1 MNYKQ
6 TENWILNRLPF
17 YQSQGSKAYKP
28 GLDNIKSFVEH
39 LKINTQDIKLIHV
52 GGTNGKGSTCAY
64 LSSIIQESGYRVG
77 TFTSPHFFDYRER
90 IRVNNNKIEKD
101 FISKFIITN
110 RDIIEKL
117 ELTFFELSFGMSL
130 SYYIEKN
137 VDYAIIEVGLG
148 GRLDATNIIN
158 PILSVITNI
167 SYDHTEVLGDTLEKI
182 AFEKAG
188 IIKQNTNVIIGER
201 DKDTEN
207 VFINIAKKNFAEIIF
222 ASDYKSKFE
231 NSDIGY
237 LNKNIRTVVQVCSSL
252 NDEEINDNTIEKG
265 ILNIDLNTDFYGRWT
280 VLNDSPKIIFDSAH
294 NESGFIHLSKQ
305 LSSLEYDKLYFIL
318 SFVKGKNVKKL
329 ISHLPDKSLVFF
341 TSSNMSRS
349 MNQIEIEES
358 IGENI
363 NFNKNPN
370 RVYNNLL
377 SQASPDDLII
387 ITGSNYIAKEI
398 FYEK

>member
-39 LKINTQDIKLIHV
+39 LNINTQDIKFIHV

-90 IRVNNNKIEKD
+90 IKVNNNKIEKD

-207 VFINIAKKNFAEIIF
+207 VFIDIAKKNFAEIIF

-329 ISHLPDKSLVFF
+329 ISHLPDKSLVYF

>member
-28 GLDNIKSFVEH
+28 GLDNIRSFVDH
-39 LKINTQDIKLIHV
+39 LNINIQDIKLIHI

-90 IRVNNNKIEKD
+90 IKVNNNKIEKD
-101 FISKFIITN
+101 FISQFIINN

-188 IIKQNTNVIIGER
+188 IIKQNTKVIIGER

-207 VFINIAKKNFAEIIF
+207 VFIDIANKNFSEIIF
-222 ASDYKSKFE
+222 ASDYNSKFE
-231 NSDIGY
+231 NSEIEY
-237 LNKNIRTVVQVCSSL
+237 LNKNIKTVVQVCRNL
-252 NDEEINDNTIEKG
+252 NDEKINDNSIEKG
-265 ILNIDLNTDFYGRWT
+265 ILHVDINTDFYGRWT
-280 VLNDSPKIIFDSAH
+280 VLNDYPKIIFDSAH
-294 NESGFIHLSKQ
+294 NESGFNHLSKQ
-305 LSSLEYDKLYFIL
+305 LSSLKYDKLFFIL
-318 SFVKGKNVKKL
+318 SFVKGKNIKKL
-329 ISHLPDKSLVFF
+329 ISYLPDKSLIYF

-349 MNQIEIEES
+349 MSHNEIEES
-358 IGENI
+358 LGENI
-363 NFNKNPN
+363 NFDKDPN
-370 RVYNNLL
+370 RVYSNIL
-377 SQASPDDLII
+377 SQASSDDLII

-398 FYEK
+398 FS

>member
-1 MNYKQ
+1 LNYKQ

-28 GLDNIKSFVEH
+28 GLDNIKSFVDH
-39 LKINTQDIKLIHV
+39 LNINTQDIKLIHI

-90 IRVNNNKIEKD
+90 IKVNNNKIEKD
-101 FISKFIITN
+101 FISKFIKTN
-110 RDIIEKL
+110 HDIIEKL

-130 SYYIEKN
+130 SYYIEKK

-167 SYDHTEVLGDTLEKI
+167 SYDHTEILGNTLEKI

-188 IIKQNTNVIIGER
+188 IIKKNTKVIIGER
-201 DKDTEN
+201 DKNTESI
-207 VFINIAKKNFAEIIF
+207 FIDIANKNFSEITF

-237 LNKNIRTVVQVCSSL
+237 LNKNIKTVVQVCNSL
-252 NDEEINDNTIEKG
+252 NDEKINDNTIEKG
-265 ILNIDLNTDFYGRWT
+265 ILNINLNTDFYGRWT

-305 LSSLEYDKLYFIL
+305 LSSLKYDKLFFIL
-318 SFVKGKNVKKL
+318 SFVKGKNIKKL
-329 ISHLPDKSLVFF
+329 ISYLPVKSIIYF

-349 MNQIEIEES
+349 MSHNEIEES
-358 IGENI
+358 LGENI
-363 NFNKNPN
+363 NFDKNPN
-370 RVYNNLL
+370 RVYSNIL
-377 SQASPDDLII
+377 SQASSNDLII

-398 FYEK
+398 F

>member
-39 LKINTQDIKLIHV
+39 LNINTQDIKFIHV
-52 GGTNGKGSTCAY
+52 GGTNGKGSSCAY

-90 IRVNNNKIEKD
+90 IKVNNNKIEKN
-101 FISKFIITN
+101 FISQFILN
-110 RDIIEKL
+110 NLDIIEKL

-167 SYDHTEVLGDTLEKI
+167 SYDHTEILGDTLEKI

-188 IIKQNTNVIIGER
+188 IIKQNTKVIIGER

-207 VFINIAKKNFAEIIF
+207 VFIDIANKNFSEIIF
-222 ASDYKSKFE
+222 ASDYNSKFE

-237 LNKNIRTVVQVCSSL
+237 LNKNIRTVVQVCRSL
-252 NDEEINDNTIEKG
+252 NDEEINDNAIEKG
-265 ILNIDLNTDFYGRWT
+265 ILNIDSNFDFYGRWT
-280 VLNDSPKIIFDSAH
+280 IINDTPKIIFDSAH

-305 LSSLEYDKLYFIL
+305 LSSIEYDKLYFIL

-329 ISHLPDKSLVFF
+329 ISHLPDKSVIHF

-349 MNQIEIEES
+349 MSHNEIEES

-363 NFNKNPN
+363 NFDKDPN
-370 RVYNNLL
+370 RVYINIL
-377 SQASPDDLII
+377 SQASSDDLII

>member
-1 MNYKQ
+1 LNYKQ

-28 GLDNIKSFVEH
+28 GLDNVKSFVEH
-39 LKINTQDIKLIHV
+39 LNINTQDIKLIHV

-90 IRVNNNKIEKD
+90 IKVNNNKIEKD

-207 VFINIAKKNFAEIIF
+207 VFIDIAKKNFSEIIF

-237 LNKNIRTVVQVCSSL
+237 LNKNIRTVVQVCISL

-329 ISHLPDKSLVFF
+329 ISHLPDKSLVYF

>member
-1 MNYKQ
+1 LNYKQ

-39 LKINTQDIKLIHV
+39 LNINTQDIKLIHV

-64 LSSIIQESGYRVG
+64 LSSIIQESGYKVG

-90 IRVNNNKIEKD
+90 IKVNNNKIEKG
-101 FISKFIITN
+101 FISKFIATN
-110 RDIIEKL
+110 RNIIEKL

-148 GRLDATNIIN
+148 GRLDATNIID

-167 SYDHTEVLGDTLEKI
+167 SYDHMEILGNTLEKI

-188 IIKQNTNVIIGER
+188 IIKRNTKVIIGER

-207 VFINIAKKNFAEIIF
+207 VFIDISNKNFSEIIF

-231 NSDIGY
+231 NSDVEY
-237 LNKNIRTVVQVCSSL
+237 FNKNIKTVVQICRNL
-252 NDEEINDNTIEKG
+252 NDKNINDNSIETG
-265 ILNIDLNTDFYGRWT
+265 ILNVDINSDLYGRWT

-305 LSSLEYDKLYFIL
+305 LSLLEYDRLFFIL

-329 ISHLPDKSLVFF
+329 ISHLPDKSLFYF
-341 TSSNMSRS
+341 TSSNISRS
-349 MNQIEIEES
+349 MNHIEIEES

-363 NFNKNPN
+363 NFNKNPKRIYSN
-370 RVYNNLL
+370 IL
-377 SQASPDDLII
+377 SDASTDDLII

-398 FYEK
+398 FS

>member
-1 MNYKQ
+1 LNYKQ

-17 YQSQGSKAYKP
+17 YQSQGSIAYKP

-39 LKINTQDIKLIHV
+39 LNINTQSIKLIHV

-64 LSSIIQESGYRVG
+64 LSSIIQESGYSVG

-90 IRVNNNKIEKD
+90 IKVNNNKIEKD

-188 IIKQNTNVIIGER
+188 IIKQNTKVIIGER

-207 VFINIAKKNFAEIIF
+207 VFIDIAKKNFSEIIF

-231 NSDIGY
+231 NSDIEY
-237 LNKNIRTVVQVCSSL
+237 FNKNIKTVVQVCRNL
-252 NDEEINDNTIEKG
+252 NDEKINDNSIEKG
-265 ILNIDLNTDFYGRWT
+265 ILNIDINTDFYGRWT

-305 LSSLEYDKLYFIL
+305 LSSLEFDKLYFIL
-318 SFVKGKNVKKL
+318 SFVKGKNIKKL
-329 ISHLPDKSLVFF
+329 ISYLPDKSLIYF

-349 MNQIEIEES
+349 MSHNEIEQS

-363 NFNKNPN
+363 NFDINPK
-370 RVYNNLL
+370 RVYSNIL
-377 SQASPDDLII
+377 SQASSDDLII

-398 FYEK
+398 FS

>member
-39 LKINTQDIKLIHV
+39 LNINTQGIKLIHV

-77 TFTSPHFFDYRER
+77 TFTSPHIFDYRER
-90 IRVNNNKIEKD
+90 IKVNNNKIEKD

-117 ELTFFELSFGMSL
+117 ELSFFELSFGMSL

-167 SYDHTEVLGDTLEKI
+167 SYEHTEVLGDTLEKI

-207 VFINIAKKNFAEIIF
+207 VFIDIAKKNFAEIIF

-329 ISHLPDKSLVFF
+329 INHLPDKSLVYF

-370 RVYNNLL
+370 RVYKNLL

>member
-6 TENWILNRLPF
+6 TEKWILNRLPF

-28 GLDNIKSFVEH
+28 GLDNIRSFVDH
-39 LKINTQDIKLIHV
+39 LNINIQDIKLIHI

-64 LSSIIQESGYRVG
+64 LSSIIQESGYKVG

-90 IRVNNNKIEKD
+90 IKVNNNKIEKG
-101 FISKFIITN
+101 FISKFIATN
-110 RDIIEKL
+110 RNIIEKL

-148 GRLDATNIIN
+148 GRLDATNIID

-167 SYDHTEVLGDTLEKI
+167 SYDHMEILGNTLEKI

-188 IIKQNTNVIIGER
+188 IIKQNTKVIIGER

-207 VFINIAKKNFAEIIF
+207 VFIDISNKNFSEIIF

-231 NSDIGY
+231 NSDVEY
-237 LNKNIRTVVQVCSSL
+237 FNKNIKTVVQICRNL
-252 NDEEINDNTIEKG
+252 NDKNINDNSIETG
-265 ILNIDLNTDFYGRWT
+265 ILNVDINSDLYGRWT

-305 LSSLEYDKLYFIL
+305 LSLLEYDKLFLIL

-329 ISHLPDKSLVFF
+329 ISNLPDKSLIYF
-341 TSSNMSRS
+341 TSSNISRS
-349 MNQIEIEES
+349 MNHIEIEES

-363 NFNKNPN
+363 NFNKNPKKIYSN
-370 RVYNNLL
+370 IL
-377 SQASPDDLII
+377 SDASTDDLII

-398 FYEK
+398 FS

>member
-90 IRVNNNKIEKD
+90 IKVNNNKIEKD

-110 RDIIEKL
+110 RDIIEIL

-207 VFINIAKKNFAEIIF
+207 VFIDIAKKNFSEIIF

-252 NDEEINDNTIEKG
+252 NDKEINDNTIEKG

>member
-28 GLDNIKSFVEH
+28 GLDNIRSFVNH
-39 LKINTQDIKLIHV
+39 LNINIQDIKLIHI

-90 IRVNNNKIEKD
+90 IKVNNNKIEKD
-101 FISKFIITN
+101 FISKFIKTN
-110 RDIIEKL
+110 HDIIEKL
-117 ELTFFELSFGMSL
+117 ELTFFELSFGMAL
-130 SYYIEKN
+130 SYYIKKK

-167 SYDHTEVLGDTLEKI
+167 SYDHTEILGNTLEKI
-182 AFEKAG
+182 AIEKAG
-188 IIKQNTNVIIGER
+188 IIKQNTKVIIGER

-207 VFINIAKKNFAEIIF
+207 VFIDIANKNFSEIIF
-222 ASDYKSKFE
+222 ASDYKSKYE
-231 NSDIGY
+231 NSDIEY
-237 LNKNIRTVVQVCSSL
+237 FNKNIKTVVQVCRNL
-252 NDEEINDNTIEKG
+252 NDEKINDKSIEKG

-294 NESGFIHLSKQ
+294 NESGFIQLSKQ

-318 SFVKGKNVKKL
+318 SFVKGKNIKKL
-329 ISHLPDKSLVFF
+329 ISYLPDKSLIYF

-349 MNQIEIEES
+349 MSHNEIEKS

-363 NFNKNPN
+363 NFDINPK
-370 RVYNNLL
+370 RVYSNIL
-377 SQASPDDLII
+377 SQASYDDLII

-398 FYEK
+398 FS

>member
-39 LKINTQDIKLIHV
+39 LNINTQDIKLIHV

-90 IRVNNNKIEKD
+90 IKVNNNKIEKD

-207 VFINIAKKNFAEIIF
+207 VFIDIAKKNFAEIIF
-222 ASDYKSKFE
+222 ASDNKSKFE

-237 LNKNIRTVVQVCSSL
+237 LNKNIKTVVQVCRSL
-252 NDEEINDNTIEKG
+252 NDEKINDNTIEKG
-265 ILNIDLNTDFYGRWT
+265 ILNINLNTDFYGRWT

-294 NESGFIHLSKQ
+294 NESGFIHISKQ
-305 LSSLEYDKLYFIL
+305 LSSLEYNKLYFIL

-329 ISHLPDKSLVFF
+329 ISHLPDKSLVYF

-349 MNQIEIEES
+349 MNQIEIEDS

>member
-1 MNYKQ
+1 LNYKQ
-6 TENWILNRLPF
+6 TEEWILSRLPF

-28 GLDNIKSFVEH
+28 GLDNIRSFVDH
-39 LKINTQDIKLIHV
+39 LNINIQDIKLIHV

-64 LSSIIQESGYRVG
+64 LSSIIQESGYKVG

-90 IRVNNNKIEKD
+90 IKVNNNKIEKG
-101 FISKFIITN
+101 FISKFILTN
-110 RDIIEKL
+110 RNIIEKL
-117 ELTFFELSFGMSL
+117 KLTFFELSFGMSL
-130 SYYIEKN
+130 SYFIEKN

-167 SYDHTEVLGDTLEKI
+167 SYDHTEILGNTLKKI

-188 IIKQNTNVIIGER
+188 IIKQNTKVIIGER

-207 VFINIAKKNFAEIIF
+207 VFIDIAHKNFSEIIF
-222 ASDYKSKFE
+222 ASDFNSKFE
-231 NSDIGY
+231 NSDIEY
-237 LNKNIRTVVQVCSSL
+237 FNKNIKTVVQICRNL
-252 NDEEINDNTIEKG
+252 NDEKINDNSIEKG
-265 ILNIDLNTDFYGRWT
+265 ILNVDINTDFYGRWT

-305 LSSLEYDKLYFIL
+305 LSLLEYDKLFIIL
-318 SFVKGKNVKKL
+318 SFVKGKNIKKL
-329 ISHLPDKSLVFF
+329 TSHLPDKSLIYF
-341 TSSNMSRS
+341 TSSNISRS
-349 MNQIEIEES
+349 MNHIEIEES

-363 NFNKNPN
+363 NFNKNPKKIYSN
-370 RVYNNLL
+370 ILGV
-377 SQASPDDLII
+377 ASPNDLII

-398 FYEK
+398 FS

>member
-39 LKINTQDIKLIHV
+39 LNINTQGIKLIHV

-90 IRVNNNKIEKD
+90 IKVNNNKIEKD

-167 SYDHTEVLGDTLEKI
+167 SYDHTEILGDTLEKI

-207 VFINIAKKNFAEIIF
+207 VFIDIAKKNFAEIIF

>member
-28 GLDNIKSFVEH
+28 GLDNIRSFIDH
-39 LKINTQDIKLIHV
+39 LNINIQDLKLIHV

-90 IRVNNNKIEKD
+90 IKVNNNKIEKG

-167 SYDHTEVLGDTLEKI
+167 SYDHTEILGNTLKKI

-188 IIKQNTNVIIGER
+188 IIKQNTKVIIGER
-201 DKDTEN
+201 DKYTEN
-207 VFINIAKKNFAEIIF
+207 VFIDIANKNFSEIIF
-222 ASDYKSKFE
+222 ASDYNSKFE
-231 NSDIGY
+231 NSEIEY
-237 LNKNIRTVVQVCSSL
+237 LNKNIKTVVQVCRNL
-252 NDEEINDNTIEKG
+252 NDEKINDNAIEKG
-265 ILNIDLNTDFYGRWT
+265 ILNIDLNFDFYGRWT
-280 VLNDSPKIIFDSAH
+280 IINYSPKIIFDSAH

-305 LSSLEYDKLYFIL
+305 LSSLKYDKLYFIL

-329 ISHLPDKSLVFF
+329 ISHLPDRSLIYF

-349 MNQIEIEES
+349 MNHIEIEDS

-363 NFNKNPN
+363 NFDKNPN
-370 RVYNNLL
+370 RIYRKIFNL
-377 SQASPDDLII
+377 ASLNDLII

-398 FYEK
+398 FS

>member
-39 LKINTQDIKLIHV
+39 LNINTQDIKLIHV

-90 IRVNNNKIEKD
+90 IKVNNNKIEKD
-101 FISKFIITN
+101 FISKFILTH

-167 SYDHTEVLGDTLEKI
+167 SYDHTEILGNTLKKI

-188 IIKQNTNVIIGER
+188 IIKQNTKVIIGER

-207 VFINIAKKNFAEIIF
+207 VFIDIAHKNFSEIIF

-231 NSDIGY
+231 NSDIEY
-237 LNKNIRTVVQVCSSL
+237 FNKNIKTVVQICRNL
-252 NDEEINDNTIEKG
+252 NDEKINDNSIEKG
-265 ILNIDLNTDFYGRWT
+265 ILNVHINTDFYGRWT

-305 LSSLEYDKLYFIL
+305 LSLLEYDKLFFIL

-329 ISHLPDKSLVFF
+329 ISYLPDKSLIYF
-341 TSSNMSRS
+341 TSSNISRS
-349 MNQIEIEES
+349 MNHIEIEES
-358 IGENI
+358 IGKNI
-363 NFNKNPN
+363 NFNKNPKKIYSN
-370 RVYNNLL
+370 IL
-377 SQASPDDLII
+377 SSASSNDLII

-398 FYEK
+398 FS

>member
-6 TENWILNRLPF
+6 TESWILNRLPF

-28 GLDNIKSFVEH
+28 GLDNIKSFIDH
-39 LKINTQDIKLIHV
+39 LNINIQDIKLIHI

-90 IRVNNNKIEKD
+90 IKVNNNKIEKD
-101 FISKFIITN
+101 FISKFIKTN
-110 RDIIEKL
+110 HDIIEKL

-130 SYYIEKN
+130 SYYIEKK

-167 SYDHTEVLGDTLEKI
+167 SYDHTEILGNTLEKI
-182 AFEKAG
+182 AIEKAG
-188 IIKQNTNVIIGER
+188 IIKQDTKVIIGER

-207 VFINIAKKNFAEIIF
+207 VFIDIANKNFSEIIF
-222 ASDYKSKFE
+222 ASDYKSKYE
-231 NSDIGY
+231 NSDIEY
-237 LNKNIRTVVQVCSSL
+237 FNKNIKTVVQVCRNL
-252 NDEEINDNTIEKG
+252 NDEKINDKSIEKG

-294 NESGFIHLSKQ
+294 NESGFIQLSKQ

-318 SFVKGKNVKKL
+318 SFVKGKNIKKL
-329 ISHLPDKSLVFF
+329 ISYLPDKSLIYF

-349 MNQIEIEES
+349 MSHNEIEKS

-363 NFNKNPN
+363 NFDINPK
-370 RVYNNLL
+370 RVYSNIL
-377 SQASPDDLII
+377 SQASYDDLII

-398 FYEK
+398 FS

>member
-28 GLDNIKSFVEH
+28 GLDNIRSFVDH
-39 LKINTQDIKLIHV
+39 LNINIQDIKLIHI

-90 IRVNNNKIEKD
+90 IKVNNDKIEKG

-167 SYDHTEVLGDTLEKI
+167 SYDHTEILGNTLEKI

-188 IIKQNTNVIIGER
+188 IIKQNTKVIIGER

-207 VFINIAKKNFAEIIF
+207 VFIDIANKNFSEIIF

-231 NSDIGY
+231 NSDIEY
-237 LNKNIRTVVQVCSSL
+237 FNKNIKTVVQICRNL
-252 NDEEINDNTIEKG
+252 NDEKINDNSIEKG

-280 VLNDSPKIIFDSAH
+280 VLNDYPKIIFDSAH

-305 LSSLEYDKLYFIL
+305 LSSLEYDKLFFIL
-318 SFVKGKNVKKL
+318 SFVKGKNIKKL
-329 ISHLPDKSLVFF
+329 ISYLPDKSLIYF

-349 MNQIEIEES
+349 MNHIEIEES

-363 NFNKNPN
+363 NFDKNPN
-370 RVYNNLL
+370 RVYNNIL
-377 SQASPDDLII
+377 SQASSDDLII

-398 FYEK
+398 FS

>member
-1 MNYKQ
+1 LNYNQ

-28 GLDNIKSFVEH
+28 GLGNIKSFVDH
-39 LKINTQDIKLIHV
+39 LNINTQDIKLIHV

-90 IRVNNNKIEKD
+90 IKVNNNKIEKD
-101 FISKFIITN
+101 FISQFIINN

-167 SYDHTEVLGDTLEKI
+167 SYDHTEILGNTLKKI

-188 IIKQNTNVIIGER
+188 IIKQNTKVIIGER
-201 DKDTEN
+201 DSDTEN
-207 VFINIAKKNFAEIIF
+207 VFIDIAHKNFSPIIF

-231 NSDIGY
+231 NSDIEY
-237 LNKNIRTVVQVCSSL
+237 FNKNIRTVVQVCRNL
-252 NDEEINDNTIEKG
+252 NDEKINDNSIEKG
-265 ILNIDLNTDFYGRWT
+265 ILNVDINTDFYGRWT

-305 LSSLEYDKLYFIL
+305 LSLLEYNRLFFIL

-329 ISHLPDKSLVFF
+329 ISYLPNKSLIYF
-341 TSSNMSRS
+341 TSSNISRS
-349 MNQIEIEES
+349 MNHVEIEES

-363 NFNKNPN
+363 NFNKNPRMIYSN
-370 RVYNNLL
+370 IL
-377 SQASPDDLII
+377 SGASPNDLII

-398 FYEK
+398 FS

>member
-1 MNYKQ
+1 LNYKQ

-28 GLDNIKSFVEH
+28 GLDNIKSFIDH
-39 LKINTQDIKLIHV
+39 LNVNIQDIKLIHI

-90 IRVNNNKIEKD
+90 IKVNNNKIEKD
-101 FISKFIITN
+101 FISKFIKTN
-110 RDIIEKL
+110 HDIIEKL

-130 SYYIEKN
+130 SYYIEKK

-167 SYDHTEVLGDTLEKI
+167 SYDHTEILGNTLEKI
-182 AFEKAG
+182 AIEKAG
-188 IIKQNTNVIIGER
+188 IIKQDTKVIIGER

-207 VFINIAKKNFAEIIF
+207 VFIDIANKNFSEIIF
-222 ASDYKSKFE
+222 ASDYKSKYE
-231 NSDIGY
+231 NSDIEY
-237 LNKNIRTVVQVCSSL
+237 FNKNIKTVVQVCRNL
-252 NDEEINDNTIEKG
+252 NDEKINDKSIEKG

-294 NESGFIHLSKQ
+294 NESGFIQLSKQ

-318 SFVKGKNVKKL
+318 SFVKGKNIKKL
-329 ISHLPDKSLVFF
+329 ISYLPDKSLIYF

-349 MNQIEIEES
+349 MSHNEIEKS

-363 NFNKNPN
+363 NFDINPK
-370 RVYNNLL
+370 RVYSNIL
-377 SQASPDDLII
+377 SQASYDDLII

-398 FYEK
+398 FS

>member
-1 MNYKQ
+1 LNYKQ

-28 GLDNIKSFVEH
+28 GLDNIRSFVDH
-39 LKINTQDIKLIHV
+39 LNINIQDIKLIHI

-90 IRVNNNKIEKD
+90 IKVNNEKIEKG

-167 SYDHTEVLGDTLEKI
+167 SYDHTEILGNTLKKI

-188 IIKQNTNVIIGER
+188 IIKQNTKVIIGER

-207 VFINIAKKNFAEIIF
+207 VFIDIANKNFSEIIF

-231 NSDIGY
+231 NSEIEY
-237 LNKNIRTVVQVCSSL
+237 FNKNIKTVVQICRNL
-252 NDEEINDNTIEKG
+252 NDKKINDNSIEKG
-265 ILNIDLNTDFYGRWT
+265 ILNINSNADFYGKWT
-280 VLNDSPKIIFDSAH
+280 VLRNNPKIIFDSAH

-305 LSSLEYDKLYFIL
+305 LSSLEYDKLFFIL
-318 SFVKGKNVKKL
+318 SFVKGKNIKKL
-329 ISHLPDKSLVFF
+329 ISYLPDKSLIYY

-349 MNQIEIEES
+349 MNHNEIEQS

-363 NFNKNPN
+363 NFDINPN
-370 RVYNNLL
+370 RVYSNIL
-377 SQASPDDLII
+377 SQASSDDLII

-398 FYEK
+398 FL

>member
-28 GLDNIKSFVEH
+28 GLDNIRSFIDH
-39 LKINTQDIKLIHV
+39 LNIDIQDIKLIHI

-90 IRVNNNKIEKD
+90 IKVNNDKIEKN
-101 FISKFIITN
+101 FISKFIKTN

-188 IIKQNTNVIIGER
+188 IIKQNINVIIGER

-207 VFINIAKKNFAEIIF
+207 VFIDIAKKNSAEIIF
-222 ASDYKSKFE
+222 ASDNKSKFE

-237 LNKNIRTVVQVCSSL
+237 LNKNIKTAVQVCRSL
-252 NDEEINDNTIEKG
+252 NDEKINDSTIEKG

-305 LSSLEYDKLYFIL
+305 LSSLKYDKLYFIL

-329 ISHLPDKSLVFF
+329 ISHLPDKSLVYF
-341 TSSNMSRS
+341 TYSNMSRS
-349 MNQIEIEES
+349 MNQIEIKDS

>member
-28 GLDNIKSFVEH
+28 GLDNIRSFVNH
-39 LKINTQDIKLIHV
+39 LNINIQDIKLIHI

-64 LSSIIQESGYRVG
+64 LSSIIQESGYKVG

-90 IRVNNNKIEKD
+90 IKVNNNKIEKD
-101 FISKFIITN
+101 FISKFIVTN

-130 SYYIEKN
+130 SYYIEKK

-167 SYDHTEVLGDTLEKI
+167 SYDHTEILGDTLEKI

-188 IIKQNTNVIIGER
+188 IIKQNTKVIIGER
-201 DKDTEN
+201 DKYTEN
-207 VFINIAKKNFAEIIF
+207 IFIDIANKNFSEIIF

-231 NSDIGY
+231 NSDIEY
-237 LNKNIRTVVQVCSSL
+237 FNKNIKTVVQICRNL
-252 NDEEINDNTIEKG
+252 NDENINDSSIEKG
-265 ILNIDLNTDFYGRWT
+265 IINVHINTDFYGRWT

-305 LSSLEYDKLYFIL
+305 LSLLKYDRLFFIL

-329 ISHLPDKSLVFF
+329 ISYLPDKSLIYF
-341 TSSNMSRS
+341 TSSNISRS
-349 MNQIEIEES
+349 MNHIEIEES

-363 NFNKNPN
+363 NFNKNPKKIYSN
-370 RVYNNLL
+370 IL
-377 SQASPDDLII
+377 SGASPNDLII
-387 ITGSNYIAKEI
+387 ITGSNYIAKEV
-398 FYEK
+398 FS

>member
-28 GLDNIKSFVEH
+28 GLDNIRSFVDH
-39 LKINTQDIKLIHV
+39 LNINIQDIKLIHV

-64 LSSIIQESGYRVG
+64 LSSIIQESGYKVG

-90 IRVNNNKIEKD
+90 IKVNNNKIEKG

-117 ELTFFELSFGMSL
+117 DLTFFELSFGMSL
-130 SYYIEKN
+130 CYYIEKN

-158 PILSVITNI
+158 PVLSVITNI
-167 SYDHTEVLGDTLEKI
+167 SYDHTEILGNTLEKI

-188 IIKQNTNVIIGER
+188 IIKQNTKVIIGER

-207 VFINIAKKNFAEIIF
+207 IFTDIANKNFSEIIF

-231 NSDIGY
+231 NSEIEY
-237 LNKNIRTVVQVCSSL
+237 FNKNIKTVVQICKNL
-252 NDEEINDNTIEKG
+252 NDKNINDNSIEKG
-265 ILNIDLNTDFYGRWT
+265 ILNVDINTDFYGRWT

-294 NESGFIHLSKQ
+294 NESGFINLSKQ
-305 LSSLEYDKLYFIL
+305 LSSLEYDKLFFIL
-318 SFVKGKNVKKL
+318 SFVKGKNIKKL
-329 ISHLPDKSLVFF
+329 ISYLPDKSLIYF

-349 MNQIEIEES
+349 MSHTEIEQS

-363 NFNKNPN
+363 NFDINPN
-370 RVYNNLL
+370 RVYSNIL
-377 SQASPDDLII
+377 SQASSDDLII

-398 FYEK
+398 FHEK

>member
-1 MNYKQ
+1 LNYKQ

-28 GLDNIKSFVEH
+28 GLDNIRSFVDH
-39 LKINTQDIKLIHV
+39 LNVNFQDIKLIHI

-90 IRVNNNKIEKD
+90 IKVNNNKIEKD
-101 FISKFIITN
+101 FISKFIITH

-188 IIKQNTNVIIGER
+188 IIKQNTKVIIGER

-207 VFINIAKKNFAEIIF
+207 VFIDIANKNFSEIIF
-222 ASDYKSKFE
+222 ASDYKSKYE
-231 NSDIGY
+231 NSDIEY
-237 LNKNIRTVVQVCSSL
+237 FNKNIKTVVQVCRNL
-252 NDEEINDNTIEKG
+252 NDEKINDKSIEKG

-294 NESGFIHLSKQ
+294 NESGFIQLSKQ

-318 SFVKGKNVKKL
+318 SFVKGKNIKKL
-329 ISHLPDKSLVFF
+329 ISYLPDKSLIYF

-349 MNQIEIEES
+349 MSHNEIEKS

-363 NFNKNPN
+363 NFDINPK
-370 RVYNNLL
+370 RVYSNIL
-377 SQASPDDLII
+377 SQASYDDLII

-398 FYEK
+398 FS

>member
-1 MNYKQ
+1 LNYKQ

-28 GLDNIKSFVEH
+28 GLDNIRSFIDH
-39 LKINTQDIKLIHV
+39 LNINIQDIKLIHI

-77 TFTSPHFFDYRER
+77 TFTSPHYFDYRER
-90 IRVNNNKIEKD
+90 IKVNNNKIEKD
-101 FISKFIITN
+101 FISKFIKTN

-137 VDYAIIEVGLG
+137 VEYAIIEVGLG

-167 SYDHTEVLGDTLEKI
+167 SYDHTEILGNTIEKI

-188 IIKQNTNVIIGER
+188 IIKQNTKVIIGER
-201 DKDTEN
+201 DKDTEDI
-207 VFINIAKKNFAEIIF
+207 FIDIANKNFSEIIF

-231 NSDIGY
+231 NSDIEY
-237 LNKNIRTVVQVCSSL
+237 LNKNIKTVVQVCRNL
-252 NDEEINDNTIEKG
+252 NDEKINDNSIEKG
-265 ILNIDLNTDFYGRWT
+265 ILLVNINTDFYGRWT
-280 VLNDSPKIIFDSAH
+280 VLNDYPKIIFDSAH
-294 NESGFIHLSKQ
+294 NESGFIHLSKH
-305 LSSLEYDKLYFIL
+305 LASLEYDKLFFIL
-318 SFVKGKNVKKL
+318 SFVKGKNIKKL
-329 ISHLPDKSLVFF
+329 ISYLPDKSLIYF
-341 TSSNMSRS
+341 TSSNMPRS
-349 MNQIEIEES
+349 MSHDEIEQS

-363 NFNKNPN
+363 NFDINPN
-370 RVYNNLL
+370 RVYNYIL
-377 SQASPDDLII
+377 SQASSDDLII

-398 FYEK
+398 FNEK

>member
-28 GLDNIKSFVEH
+28 GLDNIRSFVDH
-39 LKINTQDIKLIHV
+39 LNINIQDIKLIHI

-90 IRVNNNKIEKD
+90 IKVNNDKIEKG

-167 SYDHTEVLGDTLEKI
+167 SYDHTEILGNTLKKI

-188 IIKQNTNVIIGER
+188 IIKQNTKVIIGER

-207 VFINIAKKNFAEIIF
+207 VFIDIANKNFSEIIF

-231 NSDIGY
+231 NSEIEY
-237 LNKNIRTVVQVCSSL
+237 FNKNIKTVVQICRNL
-252 NDEEINDNTIEKG
+252 NDKKINDNSIEKG
-265 ILNIDLNTDFYGRWT
+265 ILNINSNADFYGKWT
-280 VLNDSPKIIFDSAH
+280 VLRNNPKIIFDSAH

-305 LSSLEYDKLYFIL
+305 LSSLKYDKLYFIL
-318 SFVKGKNVKKL
+318 SFVKGKNIKKL
-329 ISHLPDKSLVFF
+329 ISYLPDKSLIYF

-349 MNQIEIEES
+349 MNHNEIEQS

-363 NFNKNPN
+363 NFDINPN
-370 RVYNNLL
+370 RVYSNIL
-377 SQASPDDLII
+377 SQASSDDLII

-398 FYEK
+398 FL

>member
-1 MNYKQ
+1 LNYKQ

-28 GLDNIKSFVEH
+28 GLDNIRSFVDH
-39 LKINTQDIKLIHV
+39 LNINIQDIKLIHI

-90 IRVNNNKIEKD
+90 IKVNNDKIEKG

-167 SYDHTEVLGDTLEKI
+167 SYDHTEILGNTLEKI

-188 IIKQNTNVIIGER
+188 IIKQNTKVIIGER

-207 VFINIAKKNFAEIIF
+207 VFIDIANKNFSEIIF

-231 NSDIGY
+231 NSEIEY
-237 LNKNIRTVVQVCSSL
+237 FNKNIKTVVQICRNL
-252 NDEEINDNTIEKG
+252 NDKKINDNSIEKG
-265 ILNIDLNTDFYGRWT
+265 ILNINSNADFYGKWT
-280 VLNDSPKIIFDSAH
+280 VLRNNPKIIFDSAH

-305 LSSLEYDKLYFIL
+305 LSSLEYDKLFFIL
-318 SFVKGKNVKKL
+318 SFVKGKNIKKL
-329 ISHLPDKSLVFF
+329 ISYLPDKSLIYY

-349 MNQIEIEES
+349 MNHNEIEQS

-363 NFNKNPN
+363 NFDINPN
-370 RVYNNLL
+370 RVYSNIL
-377 SQASPDDLII
+377 SQASSDDLII

-398 FYEK
+398 FL

>member
-6 TENWILNRLPF
+6 TEKWILNRLPF

-28 GLDNIKSFVEH
+28 GLDNIRSFVDH
-39 LKINTQDIKLIHV
+39 LNINIQDIKLIHV

-64 LSSIIQESGYRVG
+64 LSSIIQESGYKVG

-90 IRVNNNKIEKD
+90 IKVNNNKIEKG

-167 SYDHTEVLGDTLEKI
+167 SYDHTEILGNTLKKI

-188 IIKQNTNVIIGER
+188 IIKQNTKVIIGER

-207 VFINIAKKNFAEIIF
+207 VFIDIANKNFSEIIF

-231 NSDIGY
+231 NSEIEY
-237 LNKNIRTVVQVCSSL
+237 FNKNIKTVVQICRNL
-252 NDEEINDNTIEKG
+252 NDKKINDNSIEKG
-265 ILNIDLNTDFYGRWT
+265 ILNINSNADFYGKWT
-280 VLNDSPKIIFDSAH
+280 VLRNNPKIIFDSAH

-305 LSSLEYDKLYFIL
+305 LSSLEYDKLFFIL
-318 SFVKGKNVKKL
+318 SFVKGKNIKKL
-329 ISHLPDKSLVFF
+329 ISYLPDKSLIYY

-349 MNQIEIEES
+349 MNHNEIEQS

-363 NFNKNPN
+363 NFDINPN
-370 RVYNNLL
+370 RVYSNIL
-377 SQASPDDLII
+377 SQASSDDLII

-398 FYEK
+398 FL

>member
-28 GLDNIKSFVEH
+28 GLDNIISFVDH
-39 LKINTQDIKLIHV
+39 LNINFQDIKLIHI

-90 IRVNNNKIEKD
+90 IKVNNNKIEKD
-101 FISKFIITN
+101 FISQFIINN

-167 SYDHTEVLGDTLEKI
+167 SYDHTEILGDTLEKI

-188 IIKQNTNVIIGER
+188 IIKQNTKVIIGER

-207 VFINIAKKNFAEIIF
+207 VFIDIANKNFSEIIF
-222 ASDYKSKFE
+222 ASDYNSKFE
-231 NSDIGY
+231 NSEIEY
-237 LNKNIRTVVQVCSSL
+237 FNKNIKTVVQVCRNL
-252 NDEEINDNTIEKG
+252 NDEKINDNTIEKG
-265 ILNIDLNTDFYGRWT
+265 ILHIDINTDFYGRWT
-280 VLNDSPKIIFDSAH
+280 VLNDYPKIIFDSAH

-305 LSSLEYDKLYFIL
+305 LSTLKYDKLFFIL
-318 SFVKGKNVKKL
+318 SFVKGKNIKKL
-329 ISHLPDKSLVFF
+329 ISYLPDKSLIYF

-349 MNQIEIEES
+349 MSHNEIEES
-358 IGENI
+358 IGEKI
-363 NFNKNPN
+363 NFDKNPN
-370 RVYNNLL
+370 RVYSNIL
-377 SQASPDDLII
+377 SQASSDDLII

-398 FYEK
+398 FS

>member
-17 YQSQGSKAYKP
+17 YQSKGSKAYKP
-28 GLDNIKSFVEH
+28 GLDNIKSFIDH
-39 LKINTQDIKLIHV
+39 LNINIQDIKLIHI

-90 IRVNNNKIEKD
+90 IKVNNNKIEKD
-101 FISKFIITN
+101 FISKFIKTN
-110 RDIIEKL
+110 HDIIEKL

-130 SYYIEKN
+130 SYYIEKK

-167 SYDHTEVLGDTLEKI
+167 SYDHTEILGNTLEKI
-182 AFEKAG
+182 AIEKAG
-188 IIKQNTNVIIGER
+188 IIKQNTKVIIGER

-207 VFINIAKKNFAEIIF
+207 VFIDIANKNFSEIIF
-222 ASDYKSKFE
+222 ASDYKSKYE
-231 NSDIGY
+231 NSDIEY
-237 LNKNIRTVVQVCSSL
+237 FNKNIKTVVQVCRNL
-252 NDEEINDNTIEKG
+252 NDEKINDNTIEKG
-265 ILNIDLNTDFYGRWT
+265 IFNIDLNTDFYGRWT

-294 NESGFIHLSKQ
+294 NESGFIQLSKQ

-318 SFVKGKNVKKL
+318 SFVKGKNIKKL
-329 ISHLPDKSLVFF
+329 ISYLPDKSLIYF

-349 MNQIEIEES
+349 MSHNEIEKS

-363 NFNKNPN
+363 NFDINPK
-370 RVYNNLL
+370 RVYSNIL
-377 SQASPDDLII
+377 SQASYDDLII

-398 FYEK
+398 FS

>member
-28 GLDNIKSFVEH
+28 GLDNIISFVDH
-39 LKINTQDIKLIHV
+39 LNINFQDIKLIHI

-90 IRVNNNKIEKD
+90 IKVNNNKIEKD
-101 FISKFIITN
+101 FISQFIINN

-167 SYDHTEVLGDTLEKI
+167 SYDHTEILGDTLEKI

-188 IIKQNTNVIIGER
+188 IIKQNTKVIIGER

-207 VFINIAKKNFAEIIF
+207 VFIDIANKNFSEIIF
-222 ASDYKSKFE
+222 ASDYNSKFE
-231 NSDIGY
+231 NSEIEY
-237 LNKNIRTVVQVCSSL
+237 FNKNIKTVVQVCRNL
-252 NDEEINDNTIEKG
+252 NDEKINDNSIEKG
-265 ILNIDLNTDFYGRWT
+265 ILHVDINTDFYGRWT
-280 VLNDSPKIIFDSAH
+280 VLNDYPKIIFDSAH

-305 LSSLEYDKLYFIL
+305 LSSLKYDKLYFIL
-318 SFVKGKNVKKL
+318 SFVKGKNIKKL
-329 ISHLPDKSLVFF
+329 ISYLPDKSLIYF

-349 MNQIEIEES
+349 MSHNEIEES
-358 IGENI
+358 IGEKI
-363 NFNKNPN
+363 NFDKNPN
-370 RVYNNLL
+370 RVYSNIL
-377 SQASPDDLII
+377 SQASSDDLII

-398 FYEK
+398 FS

>member
-28 GLDNIKSFVEH
+28 GLDNIRSFVNH
-39 LKINTQDIKLIHV
+39 LNINIQDIKLIHV

-90 IRVNNNKIEKD
+90 IKVNNNKIEKD
-101 FISKFIITN
+101 FISKFIKTN
-110 RDIIEKL
+110 HDIIEKL

-130 SYYIEKN
+130 SYYIEKK

-167 SYDHTEVLGDTLEKI
+167 SYDHTEILGNTLEKI
-182 AFEKAG
+182 AIEKAG
-188 IIKQNTNVIIGER
+188 IIKQDTKVIIGER

-207 VFINIAKKNFAEIIF
+207 VFIDIANKNFSEIIF
-222 ASDYKSKFE
+222 ASDYKSKYE
-231 NSDIGY
+231 NSDIEY
-237 LNKNIRTVVQVCSSL
+237 FNKNIKTVVQVCRNL
-252 NDEEINDNTIEKG
+252 NDEKINDKSIEKG

-294 NESGFIHLSKQ
+294 NESGFIQLSKQ

-318 SFVKGKNVKKL
+318 SFVKGKNIKKL
-329 ISHLPDKSLVFF
+329 ISYLPDKSLIYF

-349 MNQIEIEES
+349 MSHNEIEKS

-363 NFNKNPN
+363 NFDINPK
-370 RVYNNLL
+370 RVYSNIL
-377 SQASPDDLII
+377 SQASYDDLII

-398 FYEK
+398 FS